1 MRLNSPSHNN
11 DCEYGKSINGDGVS
25 LNSYARMSFNYIC
38 TNGVLFSEDCGCSK
52 NIYLKAKYYGAS
64 WVSTSAD
71 GNFGNHACFAAVEDD
86 VALFTIDQYL
96 RDTNVTV
103 LDGRQYQLSRA
114 QDDAW
119 NPQFWMNIV
128 DLASSIAGV
137 VEDFD
142 NGIDWSDTITEV
154 GNQIITVFETPID
167 IHYQE
172 EQNGSENGSFS
183 MSYDGGV
190 TLEPNHILTVSMIS
204 KGYIYGKVKG
214 KFVSDSEH
222 TSAYLI
228 SAVLPFDDSNPE
240 CCMEKYGKWVSGSL
254 GAQGSTGLQNTISAY

>member
-1 MRLNSPSHNN
+1 MNSPSHNN
-11 DCEYGKSINGDGVS
+11 DYEYGKSINGDGVS

-96 RDTNVTV
+96 TDINVTV

-204 KGYIYGKVKG
+204 KGYIYGKGKG